1 MSVKVPGETPGSVHV
16 KELEVAD
23 PFNLNTSDVW
33 KQFQSNDGDECRA
46 VISEEHSY
54 IRIPLVQMG
63 EHSVYC
69 QHDGM
74 VDGSVFL
81 VRQIEEGPT
90 CQGWKSRHVLRV
102 VWCRMVVLK
111 T

>member
-16 KELEVAD
+16 KEVEVAD
-23 PFNLNTSDVW
+23 CFNLNASDVW

-54 IRIPLVQMG
+54 ILLPLVQMG
-63 EHSVYC
+63 EQSVYC
-69 QHDGM
+69 QYDGI

-90 CQGWKSRHVLRV
+90 CQGWKSRCVSFVLSGAR
-102 VWCRMVVLK
+102 W
-111 T
+111 